1 MRKHLLLI
9 AILAVFFIF
18 PQDAHSKSSPIVAT
32 VNREKI
38 DADRLHLYMLTQ
50 GIPEQEWAQ
59 YEKLFLEQLIDRT
72 LIRQF
77 LDSRKVTAPKATL
90 ERQLAIIEK
99 MLKNVESPE
108 ELLKKLGMTRKDL
121 QRELSLPLAWR
132 RYVQQI
138 ITEQEIAGYFQ
149 KHKRKL
155 DGTQRQARQ
164 IFIKLPKDATTQQV
178 SETLNQLTEL
188 KNRIERKELSFSEA
202 ARKHSQSPSAKQGGD
217 LGTFAFTGQMP
228 AEIAKQVF
236 QTEVNQ
242 ISQPFRS
249 QFGVHL
255 IYVEKEIPGQLSLED
270 ARPEILAHLIETKW
284 NQTVKR
290 LRKSARI
297 SYGNLY

>member
-1 MRKHLLLI
+1 MRKHLLLV
-9 AILAVFFIF
+9 AMLSAVFSF
-18 PQDAHSKSSPIVAT
+18 PQDAHSQSSPVVAT

-38 DADRLHLYMLTQ
+38 DTDRLHLYMLSQ
-50 GIPEQEWAQ
+50 GIPEQEWSK
-59 YEKLFLEQLIDRT
+59 YEKQFLEQLIDRT

-99 MLKNVESPE
+99 MLKNVDSPE

-121 QRELSLPLAWR
+121 ERELSLPLAWR
-132 RYVQQI
+132 RYVQQVI
-138 ITEQEIAGYFQ
+138 VEKEIADYFQ
-149 KHKRKL
+149 QHRTEL

-164 IFIKLPKDATTQQV
+164 VFLKLPKNATEQQV
-178 SETLNQLTEL
+178 AEAINQLAEI
-188 KNRIERKELSFSEA
+188 KNRIERKEFTFTEA

-228 AEIAKQVF
+228 VEIAKQVF
-236 QTEVNQ
+236 QTDVKQ
-242 ISQPFRS
+242 ISKPFRS
-249 QFGVHL
+249 KFGVHL

-270 ARPEILAHLIETKW
+270 ARPEILSQLIEQKW
-284 NQTVKR
+284 HQTVKR

-297 SYGNLY
+297 SYGSR